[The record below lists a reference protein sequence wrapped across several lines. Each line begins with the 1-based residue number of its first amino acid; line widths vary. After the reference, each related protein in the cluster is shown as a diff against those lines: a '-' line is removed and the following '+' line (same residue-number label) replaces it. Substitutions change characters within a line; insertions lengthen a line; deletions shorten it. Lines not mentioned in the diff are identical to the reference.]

1 MVLCEDL
8 DIIIFFGSF
17 CILVDFFTIFCSYD
31 VLYVSTALLALF
43 LWHHSF
49 SGNTERGEAV
59 SRGDRKSESNLTIT
73 LLIAFSPGLM
83 RLGLTLCIPLLIG
96 LILSKTPERGIWGFI
111 AGLFTFGL
119 GIFQFTNSPLYSRL
133 GFQILPGT
141 TFLGIDFSICRII
154 D

>member
-1 MVLCEDL
+1 MISLLFFVPMMFYTSPPPYWPFFYG
-8 DIIIFFGSF
+8 II
-17 CILVDFFTIFCSYD
+17 
-31 VLYVSTALLALF
+31 LF
-43 LWHHSF
+43 LVILSW
-49 SGNTERGEAV
+49 GEAV

-133 GFQILPGT
+133 RIPDIT
-141 TFLGIDFSICRII
+141 SSTFLGIDFSICRII